1 MLDGE
6 IDGKRQVCGKCYKLD
21 RRRQLCERHM
31 AVLYPLGFG
40 QFEKCEACKDGM
52 KKEAKDAREI

>member
-1 MLDGE
+1 MSGE
-6 IDGKRQVCGKCYKLD
+6 KRETCGKCYKLD

-40 QFEKCEACKDGM
+40 QFEKCEACKAAR
-52 KKEAKDAREI
+52 KEAKDARKI